1 MLFDDKLANWIKGGG
16 EVDLPRDPNNWSKLS
31 YRSISWDSV
40 SESWVYVTRF
50 AGCIPPVK
58 VHSRSKKLSELVLV
72 TNATHKID
80 DKVTTE
86 L

>member
-16 EVDLPRDPNNWSKLS
+16 EVDLPRDPNNWNNLS

-50 AGCIPPVK
+50 PLLE
-58 VHSRSKKLSELVLV
+58 VHSRSKKLSDLVLV

>member
-16 EVDLPRDPNNWSKLS
+16 EVDLPRDPNNWNNLA
-31 YRSISWDSV
+31 YRSISWDAD
-40 SESWVYVTRF
+40 SENWVYVTRL
-50 AGCIPPVK
+50 PEVK
-58 VHSRSKKLSELVLV
+58 VHGSYKTLSELVLV